1 MEKFKKYYAIIFILI
16 MIIVI
21 SISASYAIFSNT
33 KEEHGK
39 LNIVAGTLDYKIEN
53 KNLKNNQI
61 TVNANDKITTTLKI
75 TSLNTISSKYELYYQ
90 IENNIKDVKI
100 GYASNTKDNVKGT
113 IEANETKEIKIIIQ
127 NNSNQNVKVT
137 FKVHGGLVNLE
148 YDDIKKYGL
157 ALKEIKSGDVILAW
171 TYVGNKV
178 KPSHFP
184 NKSDG
189 YEVESVQC
197 NGKEAKFDNYNW
209 SLSLPDTSEEEITC
223 EFVFRDTQTLAN
235 KILSSN
241 TLITDTPTLTTSS
254 NNTSDKSGLYK
265 STATNT
271 GKPTYYFRGNVENNY
286 VSFAGFTWRI
296 VRINEDG
303 TVRIVMQDGINNNAN
318 YAFNSNYNNY
328 TYMYY
333 TNSQAKTTL
342 ESWYQTNIESKSD
355 LVKNVASGA
364 YYCEQAKAK
373 CSDSYTSGN
382 ATMTTYNKYT
392 PDFKCS
398 SDGNGKGLVNASVG
412 LLTYDEVVY
421 AGGYYRQS
429 NSNYYLYN
437 LNIHWWTMSPAGFT
451 SGNSYVW
458 NIRASGDISGNY
470 YVANTSYRLR
480 SVLILKSDT
489 QISSGDGTKENPFVV
504 E

>member
-1 MEKFKKYYAIIFILI
+1 MEKFKRYYVLIFILI

-53 KNLKNNQI
+53 KYVENDQI
-61 TVNANDKITTTLKI
+61 MVNANDKITTTLKI

-113 IEANETKEIKIIIQ
+113 IKANETKEIKIIIQ
-127 NNSNQNVKVT
+127 NNSNQNAKVT

-148 YDDIKKYGL
+148 YDDIKEYGL

-189 YEVESVQC
+189 YEVESVKC
-197 NGKEAKFDNYNW
+197 NGKETSFDNYNW
-209 SLSLPDTSEEEITC
+209 KLTIPDTSEEEITC

-265 STATNT
+265 STDTNT

-286 VSFAGFTWRI
+286 ASFAGQTWRI
-296 VRINEDG
+296 VRVNEDG
-303 TVRIVMQDGINNNAN
+303 TIRIVMQDGINSNAN
-318 YAFNSNYNNY
+318 IAFNSNYNNY

-333 TNSQAKTTL
+333 TNSEAKTTL
-342 ESWYQTNIESKSD
+342 ESWYQANIGSKAD
-355 LVKNVASGA
+355 LAKNVASGN
-364 YYCEQAKAK
+364 YYCEQAKTKAE
-373 CSDSYTSGN
+373 SSWISGN
-382 ATMTTYNKYT
+382 ANMILYSSYT
-392 PDFKCS
+392 PDFKCAT
-398 SDGNGKGLVNASVG
+398 DGNGKGIVNANIG

-421 AGGYYRQS
+421 AGGYCNQI

-437 LNIHWWTMSPAGFT
+437 STYFLTISPAGFDGSYARVWDMFAGPL
-451 SGNSYVW
+451 SGPYVSSV
-458 NIRASGDISGNY
+458 RC
-470 YVANTSYRLR
+470 LR
-480 SVLILKSDT
+480 PVLILNADT
-489 QISSGDGTKENPFVV
+489 KISSGDGTKENPFTIQ
-504 E
+504 

>member
-1 MEKFKKYYAIIFILI
+1 MKKFKKYYVLIFILI
-16 MIIVI
+16 MIIVV

-113 IEANETKEIKIIIQ
+113 IKANETKEIKIIIQ

-148 YDDIKKYGL
+148 YDDIKEYGL
-157 ALKEIKSGDVILAW
+157 ALKEIKAGDVILAW

-189 YEVESVQC
+189 YEVESVKC
-197 NGKEAKFDNYNW
+197 NGKETSFDNYNW
-209 SLSLPDTSEEEITC
+209 KLTLPNTNEEEITC

-254 NNTSDKSGLYK
+254 NNTSDKSGLYS

-286 VSFAGFTWRI
+286 VSFAGQTWRI

-303 TVRIVMQDGINNNAN
+303 TVRIVMQDGINSNAN
-318 YAFNSNYNNY
+318 IAFNSNYNNY

-333 TNSQAKTTL
+333 TNSEAKTTL
-342 ESWYQTNIESKSD
+342 ENWYQANIGSKKD
-355 LVKNVASGA
+355 LASSVASGN
-364 YYCEQAKAK
+364 YYCEQAKVK
-373 CSDSYTSGN
+373 VSSSYTSGSAN
-382 ATMTTYNKYT
+382 MTLYSNYA
-392 PDFKCS
+392 PDFKCN
-398 SDGNGKGLVNASVG
+398 SDGNNKGVVNTSVG

-421 AGGYYRQS
+421 AGGYYGQN
-429 NSNYYLYN
+429 NSNYYLNN
-437 LNIHWWTMSPAGFT
+437 LAIYWWTMSPAGF
-451 SGNSYVW
+451 SGSRATVW
-458 NIRASGDISGNY
+458 LVNTTGNLNNY
-470 YVANTSYRLR
+470 FVNNTYRLR
-480 SVLILKSDT
+480 PVTSLKSDT
-489 QISSGDGTKENPFVV
+489 KISNGDGTKENPFTIN
-504 E
+504 

>member
-1 MEKFKKYYAIIFILI
+1 MEKFKRYYVLIFILI

-53 KNLKNNQI
+53 KYVENDQI
-61 TVNANDKITTTLKI
+61 MVNANDKITTTLKI

-113 IEANETKEIKIIIQ
+113 IKANETKEIKIIIQ
-127 NNSNQNVKVT
+127 NNSNQNAKVT

-148 YDDIKKYGL
+148 YDDIKEYGL

-189 YEVESVQC
+189 YEVESVKC
-197 NGKEAKFDNYNW
+197 NGKETSFDNYNW
-209 SLSLPDTSEEEITC
+209 KLTLPDTSEEEITC

-254 NNTSDKSGLYK
+254 NNTIDKSGLYK

-271 GKPTYYFRGNVENNY
+271 GNPTYYFRGNIENNY

-303 TVRIVMQDGINNNAN
+303 TIRIIMQDGINSNAN
-318 YAFNSNYNNY
+318 IVFNSNYNNC

-333 TNSQAKTTL
+333 TNSEVKTQL
-342 ESWYQTNIESKSD
+342 ESWYQTNIGSKKD
-355 LVKNVASGA
+355 LAKNVASGA
-364 YYCEQAKAK
+364 YYCEQAKVK
-373 CSDSYTSGN
+373 YSDSWTSGN

-392 PDFKCS
+392 PDFKCAT
-398 SDGNGKGLVNASVG
+398 DGNGKGVVNASVG
-412 LLTYDEVVY
+412 LLNYDEVVY
-421 AGGYYRQS
+421 AGGYPYS
-429 NSNYYLYN
+429 NNTNYYLYN
-437 LNIHWWTMSPAGFT
+437 NKNLWTISPAGYGSDVSFMWCIGIARIEYT
-451 SGNSYVW
+451 YMSNNLHLNPVL
-458 NIRASGDISGNY
+458 NLAI
-470 YVANTSYRLR
+470 NTK
-480 SVLILKSDT
+480 IL
-489 QISSGDGTKENPFVV
+489 SGDGTKENPFVV

>member
-1 MEKFKKYYAIIFILI
+1 MEKFKRYYVLIFILI

-53 KNLKNNQI
+53 KYVENDQI
-61 TVNANDKITTTLKI
+61 MVNANDKITTTLKI

-113 IEANETKEIKIIIQ
+113 IKANETKEIKIIIQ

-189 YEVESVQC
+189 YEVESVKC
-197 NGKEAKFDNYNW
+197 NGKETSFDNYNW
-209 SLSLPDTSEEEITC
+209 KLTLPNTNEEEITC

-373 CSDSYTSGN
+373 YSDSMTSGS

-398 SDGNGKGLVNASVG
+398 SDGNGKGIVNASVG

-421 AGGYYRQS
+421 AGGYYAIGNKS
-429 NSNYYLYN
+429 YYLDNTTYF
-437 LNIHWWTMSPAGFT
+437 WTMSSAGFF
-451 SGNSYVW
+451 SGSKSHVW
-458 NIRASGDISGNY
+458 IVNTAGAIADIDVSDIR
-470 YVANTSYRLR
+470 RLR
-480 SVLILKSDT
+480 AVLNLNADT
-489 QISSGDGTKENPFVV
+489 LVTGDGTSSDPFVV
-504 E
+504 S

>member
-1 MEKFKKYYAIIFILI
+1 MEKFKRYYVLIFILI

-113 IEANETKEIKIIIQ
+113 IKANETKEIKIIIQ
-127 NNSNQNVKVT
+127 NNSNQNAKVT

-148 YDDIKKYGL
+148 YDDIKEYGL
-157 ALKEIKSGDVILAW
+157 ALKEIKAGDVILAW

-189 YEVESVQC
+189 YEVESVKC
-197 NGKEAKFDNYNW
+197 NGKETSFDNYNW
-209 SLSLPDTSEEEITC
+209 KLTLPNTNEEEITC

-265 STATNT
+265 STDTNT

-286 VSFAGFTWRI
+286 ASFAGQTWRI
-296 VRINEDG
+296 VRVNEDG
-303 TVRIVMQDGINNNAN
+303 TIRIVMQDGINSNAN
-318 YAFNSNYNNY
+318 IAFNSNYNNY

-333 TNSQAKTTL
+333 TNSEAKTTL
-342 ESWYQTNIESKSD
+342 ESWYQANIGSKAD
-355 LVKNVASGA
+355 LAKNVASGN
-364 YYCEQAKAK
+364 YYCEQAKTKAE
-373 CSDSYTSGN
+373 SSWISGN
-382 ATMTTYNKYT
+382 ANMILYSSYT
-392 PDFKCS
+392 PDFKCAT
-398 SDGNGKGLVNASVG
+398 DGNGKGIVNANIG

-421 AGGYYRQS
+421 AGGYCNQI

-437 LNIHWWTMSPAGFT
+437 STYFLTISPAGFDGSYARVWDMFAGPL
-451 SGNSYVW
+451 SGPYVSSV
-458 NIRASGDISGNY
+458 RC
-470 YVANTSYRLR
+470 LR
-480 SVLILKSDT
+480 PVLILNADT
-489 QISSGDGTKENPFVV
+489 KISSGDGTKENPFTIQ
-504 E
+504 

>member
-1 MEKFKKYYAIIFILI
+1 MKKFKKYYVLIYILI

-53 KNLKNNQI
+53 KYVENDQI
-61 TVNANDKITTTLKI
+61 MVNANDKITTTLKI

-184 NKSDG
+184 NKGDG
-189 YEVESVQC
+189 YEVESVKC
-197 NGKEAKFDNYNW
+197 NGKETSFDNYNW
-209 SLSLPDTSEEEITC
+209 KLTLPDTSEEEITC

-254 NNTSDKSGLYK
+254 NNTSDASGLYK
-265 STATNT
+265 STETNT
-271 GKPTYYFRGNVENNY
+271 GDATYYFRGNVENNY
-286 VSFAGFTWRI
+286 VSFAGQTWRI
-296 VRINEDG
+296 VRVNEDG
-303 TVRIVMQDGINNNAN
+303 TIRIVMQDGINSNAN
-318 YAFNSNYNNY
+318 IAFNSNYNNY

-333 TNSQAKTTL
+333 TNSQAKTQL
-342 ESWYQTNIESKSD
+342 ESWYQTNIGSQKD

-364 YYCEQAKAK
+364 YYCEQAKTKYGDGA
-373 CSDSYTSGN
+373 TSGS

-392 PDFKCS
+392 PDFKCIA
-398 SDGNGKGLVNASVG
+398 DGNEKGVVNASVG
-412 LLTYDEVVY
+412 LLSYDEVVY
-421 AGGYYRQS
+421 AGGYRGQS

-437 LNIHWWTMSPAGFT
+437 NAYFWTMSPAGF
-451 SGNSYVW
+451 SG
-458 NIRASGDISGNY
+458 
-470 YVANTSYRLR
+470 
-480 SVLILKSDT
+480 
-489 QISSGDGTKENPFVV
+489 SSSNV
-504 E
+504 

>member
-1 MEKFKKYYAIIFILI
+1 MEKFKRYYVLIFILI

-53 KNLKNNQI
+53 KYVENDQI
-61 TVNANDKITTTLKI
+61 MVNANDKITTTLKI

-113 IEANETKEIKIIIQ
+113 IKANETKEIKIIIQ
-127 NNSNQNVKVT
+127 NNSNQNAKVT

-148 YDDIKKYGL
+148 YDDIKEYGL
-157 ALKEIKSGDVILAW
+157 ALKEIKAGDVILAW

-189 YEVESVQC
+189 YEVESVKC
-197 NGKEAKFDNYNW
+197 NGKETSFDNYNW
-209 SLSLPDTSEEEITC
+209 KLTLPNTNEEEITC

-254 NNTSDKSGLYK
+254 NNTSDKSGLYS

-286 VSFAGFTWRI
+286 VSFAGQTWRI

-303 TVRIVMQDGINNNAN
+303 TVRIVMQDGINSNAN
-318 YAFNSNYNNY
+318 IVFNSNYNNY

-333 TNSQAKTTL
+333 TNSQVKTTL
-342 ESWYQTNIESKSD
+342 ESWYQTNIGSKGVLANKVVNS
-355 LVKNVASGA
+355 N

-373 CSDSYTSGN
+373 GDSNYTSGS

-392 PDFKCS
+392 PDFKCTT
-398 SDGNGKGLVNASVG
+398 DGNGKGVVNASIG
-412 LLTYDEVVY
+412 LLSYDEVVH
-421 AGGYYRQS
+421 AGGYYNQS

-437 LNIHWWTMSPAGFT
+437 SSISWWTMSPAGLSSGRSRVWHVYYNSSFGSVDVNFT
-451 SGNSYVW
+451 
-458 NIRASGDISGNY
+458 
-470 YVANTSYRLR
+470 YRLR
-480 SVLILKSDT
+480 PVLNLNANTKISD
-489 QISSGDGTKENPFVV
+489 GDGTKDNPFVV

>member
-1 MEKFKKYYAIIFILI
+1 MKKFKKYYVLIFILI

-61 TVNANDKITTTLKI
+61 TVNSNNKITTMLKI

-148 YDDIKKYGL
+148 YDDIEEYGL
-157 ALKEIKSGDVILAW
+157 ALKEIKTGDVILAW
-171 TYVGNKV
+171 TYVGNKI

-209 SLSLPDTSEEEITC
+209 SLLLPDTSEEEITC

-303 TVRIVMQDGINNNAN
+303 TIRIVMQDGINNNAT

-333 TNSQAKTTL
+333 TNSKAKTQL
-342 ESWYQTNIESKSD
+342 ESWYQTNIGNKSD
-355 LVKNVASGA
+355 LAKNVVIGA
-364 YYCEQAKAK
+364 YYCEEAKTK
-373 CSDSYTSGN
+373 YDYYYTSGN
-382 ATMTTYNKYT
+382 TTMPTYNKYT

-398 SDGNGKGLVNASVG
+398 SDGNGNGVVNASVG
-412 LLTYDEVVY
+412 LLSYDEVVY
-421 AGGYYRQS
+421 AGGYYAQN
-429 NSNYYLYN
+429 NSNYYLFNNTYF
-437 LNIHWWTMSPAGFT
+437 WTMSPAGFS
-451 SGNSYVW
+451 SGSSSLVW
-458 NIRASGDISGNY
+458 SVRAAGLVHDYDVG
-470 YVANTSYRLR
+470 ATNTYRLR

-489 QISSGDGTKENPFVV
+489 QISSGNGTINSPFVV

>member
-1 MEKFKKYYAIIFILI
+1 MEKFKRYYVLIFILI

-53 KNLKNNQI
+53 KYVENDQI
-61 TVNANDKITTTLKI
+61 MVNANDKITTTLKI

-113 IEANETKEIKIIIQ
+113 IKANETKEIKIIIQ
-127 NNSNQNVKVT
+127 NNSNQNAKVT

-148 YDDIKKYGL
+148 YDDIKEYGL

-189 YEVESVQC
+189 YEVESVKC
-197 NGKEAKFDNYNW
+197 NGKETSFDNYNW
-209 SLSLPDTSEEEITC
+209 KLTLPDTSEEEITC

-254 NNTSDKSGLYK
+254 NNTSDESGLYS

-271 GKPTYYFRGNVENNY
+271 GNPTYYFRGNVENNY
-286 VSFAGFTWRI
+286 VSFAGQTWRI
-296 VRINEDG
+296 VRVNEDG
-303 TVRIVMQDGINNNAN
+303 TIRIVMQDGINNNAT
-318 YAFNSNYNNY
+318 YVFNSNYNNY

-333 TNSQAKTTL
+333 TNSQVKSTL
-342 ESWYQTNIESKSD
+342 ESWYQTNIGSKTN
-355 LVKNVASGA
+355 LASKVVSGN
-364 YYCEQAKAK
+364 YYCEQAKVKRDSSWTAGNA
-373 CSDSYTSGN
+373 SMTIYSSYTPG
-382 ATMTTYNKYT
+382 
-392 PDFKCS
+392 FKCE
-398 SDGNGKGLVNASVG
+398 SDGNNKGIVNGSIG
-412 LLTYDEVVY
+412 LLTYDESIY
-421 AGGYYRQS
+421 AGGYYKNYGQL
-429 NSNYYLYN
+429 NTNYYLYN
-437 LNIHWWTMSPAGFT
+437 SNIYWWMMSPFGFDIH
-451 SGNSYVW
+451 SSVW
-458 NIRASGDISGNY
+458 RGGINGDING
-470 YVANTSYRLR
+470 SYIDTPCSLR
-480 SVLILKSDT
+480 PVINLKSSV
-489 QISSGDGTKENPFVV
+489 QILSGDGTKDNPFVV

>member
-1 MEKFKKYYAIIFILI
+1 MKKFKKYYVLIFILI
-16 MIIVI
+16 MIIVV

-53 KNLKNNQI
+53 KYVENDQI
-61 TVNANDKITTTLKI
+61 MVNANDKITTTLKI
-75 TSLNTISSKYELYYQ
+75 TSLNTVSSKYELYYQ

-189 YEVESVQC
+189 YEVESVKC
-197 NGKEAKFDNYNW
+197 NGKETSFDNYNW

-303 TVRIVMQDGINNNAN
+303 TVRIVMQDGINSNAE
-318 YAFNSNYNNY
+318 YKFNSNYNNY

-333 TNSQAKTTL
+333 TNNSNAKTQL
-342 ESWYQTNIESKSD
+342 ENWYQTNIGSKSD
-355 LVKNVASGA
+355 LASSVATGA

-373 CSDSYTSGN
+373 YDDSMTSGST
-382 ATMTTYNKYT
+382 TMTTYNKYT
-392 PDFKCS
+392 PDFKCTT
-398 SDGNGKGLVNASVG
+398 DGNGKGVVNASVG

-421 AGGYYRQS
+421 AGGYKGQS
-429 NSNYYLYN
+429 NSSYYLCSSRYF
-437 LNIHWWTMSPAGFT
+437 WTMSPAGFSGST
-451 SGNSYVW
+451 STAWRVYTVGRIDNGNVTGT
-458 NIRASGDISGNY
+458 I
-470 YVANTSYRLR
+470 RLR
-480 SVLILKSDT
+480 AVLNLTSDT
-489 QISSGDGTKENPFVV
+489 KISDGDGTKENPFVV

>member
-1 MEKFKKYYAIIFILI
+1 MEKFKRYYVLIFILI

-113 IEANETKEIKIIIQ
+113 IKANETKEIKIIIQ

-148 YDDIKKYGL
+148 YDDIKEYGL

-184 NKSDG
+184 NKGDG
-189 YEVESVQC
+189 YEVESVKC
-197 NGKEAKFDNYNW
+197 NGKETSFDNYNW
-209 SLSLPDTSEEEITC
+209 KLTLPDTSEEEITC
-223 EFVFRDTQTLAN
+223 EFVFRDIQTLAN

-254 NNTSDKSGLYK
+254 NNTSDKSGLYA
-265 STATNT
+265 STDTNS
-271 GKPTYYFRGNVENNY
+271 GDPTYYFRGNVENNY
-286 VSFAGFTWRI
+286 ASFAGQTWRI
-296 VRINEDG
+296 VRVNEDG
-303 TVRIVMQDGINNNAN
+303 TIRIVMQDGINNNTN
-318 YAFNSNYNNY
+318 YKFNSNYNNY

-342 ESWYQTNIESKSD
+342 ESWYQTNIGSKTNLAS
-355 LVKNVASGA
+355 KVASGN

-373 CSDSYTSGN
+373 YSDSWTSGS

-398 SDGNGKGLVNASVG
+398 SDGNGKSLVNGSVG

-421 AGGYYRQS
+421 AGGYYNQN
-429 NSNYYLYN
+429 NSNYYLNNPAIY
-437 LNIHWWTMSPAGFT
+437 WWTMSPAGFS
-451 SGNSYVW
+451 SGYSYVW
-458 NIRASGDISGNY
+458 
-470 YVANTSYRLR
+470 YVHTPGSIYPNDVSTTSRLR
-480 SVLILKSDT
+480 PVLSLNADT
-489 QISSGDGTKENPFVV
+489 QISDGDGTKENPFIV

>member
-1 MEKFKKYYAIIFILI
+1 MEKFKRYYVLIFILI

-53 KNLKNNQI
+53 KYVENDQI
-61 TVNANDKITTTLKI
+61 MVNANDKITTTLKI

-113 IEANETKEIKIIIQ
+113 IKANETKEIKIIIQ
-127 NNSNQNVKVT
+127 NNSNQNAKVT

-148 YDDIKKYGL
+148 YDDIKEYGL

-189 YEVESVQC
+189 YEVESVKC
-197 NGKEAKFDNYNW
+197 NGKETSFDNYNW
-209 SLSLPDTSEEEITC
+209 KLTLPNTNEEEITC

-265 STATNT
+265 STDTNT

-286 VSFAGFTWRI
+286 ASFAGQTWRI
-296 VRINEDG
+296 VRVNEDG
-303 TVRIVMQDGINNNAN
+303 TIRIIMQDGINSNAN
-318 YAFNSNYNNY
+318 IAFNSNYNNY

-333 TNSQAKTTL
+333 TNSEAKTTL
-342 ESWYQTNIESKSD
+342 ESWYQANIGSKAD
-355 LVKNVASGA
+355 LAKNVASGN
-364 YYCEQAKAK
+364 YYCEQAKTKAE
-373 CSDSYTSGN
+373 SSWISGN
-382 ATMTTYNKYT
+382 ANMILYSSYT
-392 PDFKCS
+392 PDFKCAT
-398 SDGNGKGLVNASVG
+398 DGNGKGIVNANIG

-421 AGGYYRQS
+421 AGGYCNQI

-437 LNIHWWTMSPAGFT
+437 STYFLTISPAGFDGSYARVWDMFAGPL
-451 SGNSYVW
+451 SGPYVSSVRCLRPVL
-458 NIRASGDISGNY
+458 NLT
-470 YVANTSYRLR
+470 ANTK
-480 SVLILKSDT
+480 ISD
-489 QISSGDGTKENPFVV
+489 GDGTKENPFVIG
-504 E
+504 

>member
-1 MEKFKKYYAIIFILI
+1 MKKFKKYYALVFILI
-16 MIIVI
+16 MIIVV

-53 KNLKNNQI
+53 KNLKNDQI
-61 TVNANDKITTTLKI
+61 TVNSNDKITTTLKI
-75 TSLNTISSKYELYYQ
+75 TSLNTIPSKYELYYQ

-148 YDDIKKYGL
+148 YDDIKEYGL
-157 ALKEIKSGDVILAW
+157 ALKEIKAGDVILAW

-184 NKSDG
+184 NKGDG
-189 YEVESVQC
+189 YEVESVKC
-197 NGKEAKFDNYNW
+197 NGKETSFDNYNW
-209 SLSLPDTSEEEITC
+209 KLTLPDTSEEEITC

-254 NNTSDKSGLYK
+254 NNTNDKSGLYS

-271 GKPTYYFRGNVENNY
+271 GNPTYYFRGNVENNY

-296 VRINEDG
+296 VRVNEDG
-303 TVRIVMQDGINNNAN
+303 TIRIVMQDGINSNAN
-318 YAFNSNYNNY
+318 IAFNSNRNNY

-333 TNSQAKTTL
+333 TNSQAKTQL
-342 ESWYQTNIESKSD
+342 ESWYQTNIGNKKD
-355 LVKNVASGA
+355 LAKNVASGA
-364 YYCEQAKAK
+364 YYCEQAKVK
-373 CSDSYTSGN
+373 VDSSWTSGN
-382 ATMTTYNKYT
+382 ENMTVYSSYT

-398 SDGNGKGLVNASVG
+398 SDGNGKGVVNASVG
-412 LLTYDEVVY
+412 LLNYDEVVY
-421 AGGYYRQS
+421 AGGYANQ
-429 NSNYYLYN
+429 NNGNYYLHNNTYF
-437 LNIHWWTMSPAGFT
+437 WTMSPAGFRDSSSFVWRVGT
-451 SGNSYVW
+451 AGGVNYDYVH
-458 NIRASGDISGNY
+458 GTFY
-470 YVANTSYRLR
+470 LR
-480 SVLILKSDT
+480 PVIILTADT
-489 QISSGDGTKENPFVV
+489 QISDGDSTKENPFVV
-504 E
+504 A